1 MSHLN
6 TSYLRDKTCSPCL
19 QSLVK
24 TNLGELESRS
34 VKIRDAV
41 EGFHLLENSHKLS
54 TLHYAM
60 KTLLLTNQ
68 NARTIQII
76 LENII
81 TLEVQTKTCDNE
93 KCFYT
98 KFYQF

>member
-1 MSHLN
+1 
-6 TSYLRDKTCSPCL
+6 
-19 QSLVK
+19 
-24 TNLGELESRS
+24 
-34 VKIRDAV
+34 
-41 EGFHLLENSHKLS
+41 
-54 TLHYAM
+54 M